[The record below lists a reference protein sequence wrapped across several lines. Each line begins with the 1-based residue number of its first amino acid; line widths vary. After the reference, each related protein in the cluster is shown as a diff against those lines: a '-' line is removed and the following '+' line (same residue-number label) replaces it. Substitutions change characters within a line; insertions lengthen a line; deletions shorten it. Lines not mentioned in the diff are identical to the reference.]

1 MDRFILRMNLSIL
14 SLFNFNAIFLL
25 INLIFVKMKNFLF
38 NRIFSKLV
46 TLRTIPFIYTNC
58 KDDS

>member
-46 TLRTIPFIYTNC
+46 MLRTIPFIYTNC